1 VVAVPSGMS
10 AQYRFI
16 GAKVS
21 YLWLDFE
28 LAA

>member
-1 VVAVPSGMS
+1 VVAVPRALSV
-10 AQYRFI
+10 QYRLM
-16 GAKVS
+16 GADVS